1 MQIRGWQL
9 WGANGRP
16 PSNCRRPVARR
27 NLRAVLIGADAD
39 LGHDEFHQFRPWRIR
54 HARHVCRI
62 PGRGLAAW
70 RPGGI
75 HPCRGLCSACAWH
88 CDLSFAYPSCH
99 SRSDACADS
108 LDLRTC
114 IIASLYG
121 VLHLLREFCVAA
133 ANRACRHGE
142 FRRRIFAGGTA
153 RRRRH
158 CDRAYGGAAHLADPL
173 DHRQQ
178 AVGRRGRSRRRD
190 ADGHPAGPHAN
201 AGLGAIGRRG
211 RHCRRADGDRLS
223 VVAVGRRD
231 LRPDRFRRRGAW
243 RLRQRTR
250 VALCRADHRIDP
262 GRLRILARRNLQ
274 RHRGLRPVRRAAV
287 VPAARIDGEG
297 VNKALGSRLAVV
309 LLAAGLLLYPMV
321 LSGAFYRD
329 IGVTFLL
336 AAISASAWN
345 IVGGYAGQV
354 SVGHSMFFGLGAYT
368 PLMFYT
374 LWGWPPI
381 TGIPAGIALAIG
393 LSLIIGTPTFRLTGH
408 YFSMATIAVAELIRI
423 FTGTWDFVAATI
435 GLQGPAIARGWWDL
449 TFRSELPYYYLFLA
463 VLALLLAVTMFI
475 ERRRFGF
482 YLRAIKASERA
493 ARSLGV
499 PVRRTKMQALA
510 LSAAFTSV
518 AGSLYVIKTGFI
530 DPDSGFGILISV
542 QMVII
547 AALGGAGTLFGPL
560 VGALILIPLQSASNT
575 WFGGGGS
582 GLTYI
587 LYGGIIVLIARFE
600 PGGLF
605 DLWQRVVS
613 RFRSSKASAARSYEL
628 RNR

>member
-1 MQIRGWQL
+1 MSKISSPRL
-9 WGANGRP
+9 
-16 PSNCRRPVARR
+16 V
-27 NLRAVLIGADAD
+27 
-39 LGHDEFHQFRPWRIR
+39 
-54 HARHVCRI
+54 
-62 PGRGLAAW
+62 
-70 RPGGI
+70 
-75 HPCRGLCSACAWH
+75 
-88 CDLSFAYPSCH
+88 
-99 SRSDACADS
+99 
-108 LDLRTC
+108 
-114 IIASLYG
+114 II
-121 VLHLLREFCVAA
+121 
-133 ANRACRHGE
+133 
-142 FRRRIFAGGTA
+142 
-153 RRRRH
+153 
-158 CDRAYGGAAHLADPL
+158 
-173 DHRQQ
+173 
-178 AVGRRGRSRRRD
+178 
-190 ADGHPAGPHAN
+190 
-201 AGLGAIGRRG
+201 
-211 RHCRRADGDRLS
+211 
-223 VVAVGRRD
+223 
-231 LRPDRFRRRGAW
+231 
-243 RLRQRTR
+243 
-250 VALCRADHRIDP
+250 
-262 GRLRILARRNLQ
+262 
-274 RHRGLRPVRRAAV
+274 
-287 VPAARIDGEG
+287 
-297 VNKALGSRLAVV
+297 
-309 LLAAGLLLYPMV
+309 LLAAALLAYPLV
-321 LSGAFYRD
+321 FSGAFYRD

-368 PLMFYT
+368 PLLFYT
-374 LWGWPPI
+374 LWGWPPMAA
-381 TGIPAGIALAIG
+381 IPAAIALSIG
-393 LSLIIGTPTFRLTGH
+393 LSILIGMPTFRLTGH

-423 FTGTWDFVAATI
+423 FAGTWDLVGAAI

-463 VLALLLAVTMFI
+463 VLAFLLAITGFI

-530 DPDSGFGILISV
+530 DPDSAFGILISV

-560 VGALILIPLQSASNT
+560 VGALILIPLQSATNT

-605 DLWQRVVS
+605 DLWNRLAPRVHGI
-613 RFRSSKASAARSYEL
+613 L
-628 RNR
+628 RKRRHV